1 MEKEKAMININK
13 KSFINVC
20 IILLSLMVIAFILT
34 YLIPQGIY
42 ERGANGEIIPDTYQL
57 LARDNLSIWQF
68 FYAPIGLLLS
78 SDGLSVI
85 MISLFLFIL
94 GGFFTVM
101 DKTKGI
107 VVIIKKLVDRYID
120 NKHLLIR
127 LITLF
132 FMIFG
137 AFFGIF
143 EESVALL
150 PIMIILSLSMGYDTL
165 MAMGLT
171 VLAAGFGFASAITNP
186 FSVGIASE
194 IAGVNILSGV
204 LFRLVVFVI
213 MYLLVSTFLVMYA
226 KKLEKNPNKSLTYE
240 DDLQKKANLTTDF
253 TQTIPNEKKIFKTYI
268 TIFIVLLSF
277 IVLASLAQLIFEL
290 EIPTIILMSVTFLIG
305 GIAAGLLI
313 NKDFAL
319 TMKTF
324 LKGVLAVMPAAILI
338 ILAGSVKYI
347 MTNGNIMD
355 TILNFFETILADK
368 PAIIGVLG
376 IYLII
381 LIIQFFIG
389 SASAKAVLIMPILV
403 PLVSLIGVSNN
414 IAILAFIFG
423 DGYTNVIFPTNGVLL
438 IALSIAA
445 VSYQKWFKWTIKL
458 QVMTFILTIILLIV
472 AYSIGY

>member
-1 MEKEKAMININK
+1 MDNNKALININK
-13 KSFINVC
+13 KSFFNVL
-20 IILLSLMVIAFILT
+20 IILASLMVITFILT
-34 YLIPQGIY
+34 YLIPQGAY
-42 ERGANGEIIPDTYQL
+42 ERTTDGEIIAGTYHL
-57 LARDNLSIWQF
+57 LTGENLKIWDL
-68 FYAPIGLLLS
+68 FYSPIGLLLS
-78 SDGLSVI
+78 SDGISVI

-101 DKTKGI
+101 DKSKGI
-107 VVIIKKLVDRYID
+107 VVIIKRLVGKYSK

-194 IAGVNILSGV
+194 IAGINILSGV
-204 LFRLVVFVI
+204 LFRLVVFGL
-213 MYLLVSTFLVMYA
+213 MYLLVSTFLVRYA
-226 KKLEKNPNKSLTYE
+226 KKLEKNPKKSLTYQE
-240 DDLQKKANLTTDF
+240 DIVKKENLNTDF
-253 TQTIPNEKKIFKTYI
+253 TEKIKDENKILKTYI
-268 TIFIVLLSF
+268 VIFILLLVF
-277 IVLASLAQLIFEL
+277 IILASLLQLILQL
-290 EIPTIILMSVTFLIG
+290 EIPTIILMSITFLFG
-305 GIAAGLLI
+305 GVIAGVII
-313 NKDFAL
+313 NKNFSK
-319 TMKTF
+319 TMKIF
-324 LKGVLAVMPAAILI
+324 FKGMVAVMPAAILI
-338 ILAGSVKYI
+338 IMAGSVKYI
-347 MTNGNIMD
+347 MTNGMIMD
-355 TILNFFETILADK
+355 TVLHFFETILSDK
-368 PAIIGVLG
+368 PAIVGVLG

-381 LIIQFFIG
+381 LVIQFFIG

-403 PLVSLIGVSNN
+403 PLVTLIGVSSN

-438 IALSIAA
+438 IALSIASI
-445 VSYQKWFKWTIKL
+445 SYQKWFKWTIKL
-458 QVMTFILTIILLIV
+458 QLITFALTIILLV
-472 AYSIGY
+472 TAYLIGY